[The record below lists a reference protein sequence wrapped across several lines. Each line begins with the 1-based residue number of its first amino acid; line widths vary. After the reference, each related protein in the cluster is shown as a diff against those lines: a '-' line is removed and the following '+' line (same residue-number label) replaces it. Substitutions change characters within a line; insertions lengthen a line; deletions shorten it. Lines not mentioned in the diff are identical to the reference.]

1 MYVILEPSVCVVVR
15 VWPGCRVPGLFEKEG
30 VSMRGFLLVVLAAV
44 TAVTAALGMLG
55 EPGERA
61 VQIVYESDTRGYY
74 LPCG

>member
-1 MYVILEPSVCVVVR
+1 MLFLSRRSPSSFVFGPVE
-15 VWPGCRVPGLFEKEG
+15 RVPGLFEKEG